1 MVNFRL
7 WKLSFG
13 WSNHGCRK
21 IYDNSSSPKTWHLIF
36 LAESLLN
43 VTEHISKNTPT
54 NRFPWSKKIHG
65 LMDQSN
71 RGQVVAVE
79 GVLLLDPASCVYA
92 KAVVYELFS
101 NDSGLKKYSAES
113 MKQVVGRVNVAP
125 FETMSSLFNIHSI
138 PFKIFTDKIAAI
150 IKSFQWIGKK
160 CPEKR

>member
-1 MVNFRL
+1 MVVERSMVIPVAL
-7 WKLSFG
+7 KP
-13 WSNHGCRK
+13 
-21 IYDNSSSPKTWHLIF
+21 DTIF

-43 VTEHISKNTPT
+43 VTEHISKNTPA
-54 NRFPWSKKIHG
+54 NRFPWSKKIHA
-65 LMDQSN
+65 LMNQSN

-101 NDSGLKKYSAES
+101 NDSGLKKYFAES

-150 IKSFQWIGKK
+150 VKSFQWIGKK
-160 CPEKR
+160 CPEKRDKNNIWHSKMKKTRI